1 MDKKEKQK
9 STTKQTATKTR
20 NKPIII
26 LIALLLITAIAFSMY
41 AYAKYKT
48 TLKGNGTA
56 QVAKWSFKVN
66 GQTQTIPDIDL
77 ATTMKK
83 VNNVAENKIAPGTEG
98 SFDLNL
104 DATGS
109 EVAVDYNIKLAI
121 TEKPTNLKFYL
132 DNTYET
138 EIAETEGTLDVSG
151 SIPLET
157 INKPITKTIYWKWPY
172 QTGTTENEVR
182 ENDKTDTIDSAKKV
196 TMTITVTGT
205 QRNPQDEQA
214 SNIINEL
221 KVGDIINYNPSGTYN
236 WNKEYATSNDTGTQT
251 LSSST
256 GESFNVNQ
264 WKVLSIDKNAN
275 KIEMVPATIPSGK
288 VTLQGAQ
295 GYNNAVLLLNQA
307 CSSLYGNSSKGITAR
322 SIKEEDF
329 VKAGGTAWTNART
342 AFSNG
347 TVQYGNQYISAYS
360 SKNYYPII
368 YKNEINSVIDGT
380 KKTNGLN
387 PSEQATLIAKTDE
400 VATDGYLKAR
410 ASIQPYQIYYNTSNY
425 AETSSLLGSYS
436 SIVLPNGN
444 TTKYWV
450 ASRCV
455 TLYSSDCGFHIRSI
469 YNGYLGAADMIY
481 SGSNVDGSG
490 KAIEPVVSLNV
501 QLLEKNANKT
511 YNVK

>member
-1 MDKKEKQK
+1 MSKNDKKQ
-9 STTKQTATKTR
+9 TTTQTNT
-20 NKPIII
+20 KPIVVV
-26 LIALLLITAIAFSMY
+26 LALLLVTAIAFSMY

-48 TLKGNGTA
+48 TLTGNGTA
-56 QVAKWSFKVN
+56 TVAKWSFKVN

-83 VNNVAENKIAPGTEG
+83 VNNVAENKLAPGTEG

-138 EIAETEGTLDVSG
+138 EIAETEGTLNVSG
-151 SIPLET
+151 SIPLEI
-157 INKPITKTIYWKWPY
+157 INTPITKTIYWQWPY
-172 QTGTTENEVR
+172 QTGTTENEVK

-214 SNIINEL
+214 SNLINEL
-221 KVGDIINYNPSGTYN
+221 KVGDTINYNPSGTYN

-275 KIEMVPATIPSGK
+275 KIEMVPATIPSGT

-295 GYNNAVLLLNQA
+295 GYNNAVKLLNDA
-307 CSSLYGNSSKGITAR
+307 CSSLYGNTGKGITAR

-329 VKAGGTAWTNART
+329 VKVGGTKWTNKRAVH
-342 AFSNG
+342 ANAAK
-347 TVQYGNQYISAYS
+347 YGNQYGTPYTTN
-360 SKNYYPII
+360 NYYPTM
-368 YKNEINSVIDGT
+368 YKNEANHVIDGT
-380 KKTNGLN
+380 KTESGLKQ
-387 PSEQATLIAKTDE
+387 SEQTSLIAKTDE
-400 VATDGYLKAR
+400 KATNGYLKAET
-410 ASIQPYQIYYNTSNY
+410 SIQPYQTYYNTTDY
-425 AETSSLLGSYS
+425 ATTASLLERYS
-436 SIVLPNGN
+436 SILLPKGSS
-444 TTKYWV
+444 TTYWV

-455 TLYSSDCGFHIRSI
+455 SLGSSNCYFYVRF
-469 YNGYLGAADMIY
+469 
-481 SGSNVDGSG
+481 
-490 KAIEPVVSLNV
+490 VVSGCFDAYGMFDSGTGVGSLSRAVFPVDSISLWLCNNIV
-501 QLLEKNANKT
+501 A
-511 YNVK
+511 

>member
-138 EIAETEGTLDVSG
+138 EIAETEGTLNVSG

-182 ENDKTDTIDSAKKV
+182 ENDKTDTIDSTKKV

-214 SNIINEL
+214 SNLINEL
-221 KVGDIINYNPSGTYN
+221 KVGDTINYNPSGTYN

-275 KIEMVPATIPSGK
+275 KIEMVPATIPSGT

-307 CSSLYGNSSKGITAR
+307 CSSLYGNSSRGITAR
-322 SIKEEDF
+322 SIAEEDF
-329 VKAGGTAWTNART
+329 VKVGGTKWTNKRASYVIY
-342 AFSNG
+342 AK
-347 TVQYGNQYISAYS
+347 YGNQYGTSYTTN
-360 SKNYYPII
+360 NYYTTM
-368 YKNEINSVIDGT
+368 YNNEANSVIDGT
-380 KKTNGLN
+380 KTESGLKQ
-387 PSEQATLIAKTDE
+387 SEQTSLIEKTDE
-400 VATDGYLKAR
+400 SSTNGYLKAIT
-410 ASIQPYQIYYNTSNY
+410 SIQPYQTFYSTTDYATTAGLLEEYSNI
-425 AETSSLLGSYS
+425 L
-436 SIVLPNGN
+436 LPNGN
-444 TTKYWV
+444 STTYCV
-450 ASRCV
+450 ASRCIH
-455 TLYSSDCGFHIRSI
+455 LDSSYCNFSVRSV
-469 YNGYLGAADMIY
+469 NSGCFSAVDMFR
-481 SGSNVDGSG
+481 SSTETDSRSRAVF
-490 KAIEPVVSLNV
+490 PVVSLSS
-501 QLLEKNANKT
+501 QLLEKAANGT

>member
-1 MDKKEKQK
+1 MDKNEKQK

-20 NKPIII
+20 NKPVII
-26 LIALLLITAIAFSMY
+26 LLALLLITAIVFSMY

-138 EIAETEGTLDVSG
+138 EIAETEGTLNVSG
-151 SIPLET
+151 SIPLEI
-157 INKPITKTIYWKWPY
+157 INTPITKTIYWKWPY
-172 QTGTTENEVR
+172 QTGTTENEVK

-196 TMTITVTGT
+196 TMTITVRGT

-214 SNIINEL
+214 SNLINEL
-221 KVGDIINYNPSGTYN
+221 KVGDTINYNPSGTYN
-236 WNKEYATSNDTGTQT
+236 WNKEYATSNDTETQT

-275 KIEMVPATIPSGK
+275 KIEMVPATIPSGT

-329 VKAGGTAWTNART
+329 VKVGGTKWTNKKA
-342 AFSNG
+342 AYASYAK
-347 TVQYGNQYISAYS
+347 YGNQYGTPYTTN
-360 SKNYYPII
+360 KYYPTM
-368 YKNEINSVIDGT
+368 YKNEANHVIGT
-380 KKTNGLN
+380 KTESGLKQ
-387 PSEQATLIAKTDE
+387 SEQTSLIAKTDE
-400 VATDGYLKAR
+400 KATNGYLKAET
-410 ASIQPYQIYYNTSNY
+410 SIQPYQTYYNTTDY
-425 AETSSLLGSYS
+425 ATTASLLEGYSNILLPKGSS
-436 SIVLPNGN
+436 
-444 TTKYWV
+444 TTYWV

-455 TLYSSDCGFHIRSI
+455 SMYSSNCGFGMRRV
-469 YNGYLGAADMIY
+469 Y
-481 SGSNVDGSG
+481 SGYFSADDLFYSG
-490 KAIEPVVSLNV
+490 TGVNGCSRAVFPVVSLSS
-501 QLLEKNANKT
+501 QLLEKSADGT

>member
-48 TLKGNGTA
+48 TLTGNGTA

-109 EVAVDYNIKLAI
+109 EVAIDYNIKLVV
-121 TEKPTNLKFYL
+121 TEKPTNLRFYT
-132 DNTYET
+132 DSSYTK
-138 EIAETEGTLDVSG
+138 EIASTDGVMNVSG
-151 SIPLET
+151 VMSLEEIKT
-157 INKPITKTIYWKWPY
+157 IQTKTIYWKWPY

-214 SNIINEL
+214 SNLINEL
-221 KVGDIINYNPSGTYN
+221 KVGDTINYNPSGTYN

-329 VKAGGTAWTNART
+329 AKVGGTKWINKRAAHSNAAR
-342 AFSNG
+342 
-347 TVQYGNQYISAYS
+347 YGNQYETPYTTN
-360 SKNYYPII
+360 NYYPVM
-368 YKNEINSVIDGT
+368 YKNEANHVIGT
-380 KKTNGLN
+380 KTETGLRQ
-387 PSEQATLIAKTDE
+387 SEQTDLIAKTDE
-400 VATDGYLKAR
+400 GSTNGYLKATT
-410 ASIQPYQIYYNTSNY
+410 SIQPYQTCYNTTDY
-425 AETSSLLGSYS
+425 ATTSSLLDEYS
-436 SIVLPNGN
+436 NILLPNGS
-444 TTKYWV
+444 TTFYWV

-455 TLYSSDCGFHIRSI
+455 DAYSSHCDFMVCFVHAGFLRA
-469 YNGYLGAADMIY
+469 GAVFY
-481 SGSNVDGSG
+481 SGAGGDGFG
-490 KAIEPVVSLNV
+490 RAVFPVVSLSS
-501 QLLEKNANKT
+501 QILEKTADGT